1 MMQMEASEEYFV
13 LDSSSSSIGDEETRG
28 STKRKRDGDDEEELG
43 GRLSEENLSS
53 QMKVHTSVIYKKNL
67 SIHNLNNLSLFST
80 RK

>member
-13 LDSSSSSIGDEETRG
+13 LDSSSSSDHETSRG
-28 STKRKRDGDDEEELG
+28 STKRKRDDGEEELG
-43 GRLSEENLSS
+43 DRLSEENLSS